1 LDAHLRYDL
10 LVEKNIVIE
19 IKTVENL
26 LAVHEAQLLTN
37 MKLLKVPQG
46 LLINFY
52 TDNITKS
59 MKPFVNEYF
68 RKLKD

>member
-46 LLINFY
+46 LLINLY

>member
-52 TDNITKS
+52 TNNITKS

-68 RKLKD
+68 RNLKD

>member
-1 LDAHLRYDL
+1 MDAHLRYDL

-19 IKTVENL
+19 IKTFENL
-26 LAVHEAQLLTN
+26 LTVHEAQLLTY